1 MDNRAAGENSG
12 LPGRRVA
19 WGARAKIL
27 ATLSSNRFRG
37 EEEREIGFRRAL
49 RTRYPNL
56 GIVEASEG
64 LGIDQPTGALVRKA
78 LAANPDIAGAY
89 SIGGGNRAVV
99 EAFRAAGRTCRV
111 FVGHDLDADNLA
123 LLRERTISAVL
134 HHDLR
139 ADMRSACRVVMQ
151 AHRVLP
157 ASAPPPPSQVQIITP
172 FNLPGA

>member
-1 MDNRAAGENSG
+1 
-12 LPGRRVA
+12 
-19 WGARAKIL
+19 
-27 ATLSSNRFRG
+27 
-37 EEEREIGFRRAL
+37 L

-56 GIVEASEG
+56 GILEASEG

-78 LAANPDIAGAY
+78 LAANPDIVGAY

-99 EAFRAAGRTCRV
+99 EAFRATGRTCRV
-111 FVGHDLDADNLA
+111 FVGHDLDADNNLA
-123 LLRERTISAVL
+123 LLRERKISAVL

-157 ASAPPPPSQVQIITP
+157 QSDPPPPSQVQIITP
-172 FNLPGA
+172 FNLTGLRSVSSTA